1 VKNNIKVIFDVNI
14 WVSAFISPNME
25 KQVQAIILQD
35 EVEIIA
41 CSYLLEELRQT
52 LQRPKFKKYLSSERM
67 LLATELVEQSSTFI
81 NLNSVVELCR
91 DDKDNYLLSLA
102 KDAQADF
109 LLTGDKDLL
118 VLNPFEKTQ
127 IIKLSD
133 YLEQVTV

>member
-1 VKNNIKVIFDVNI
+1 MKNNIKVIFDVNI